1 MAYIILALLI
11 TIILSILIFLKLKS
25 NSSNNSIMNQEQLRK
40 ECKKFFWCETIS
52 DCQDLLDIYTEFFFD
67 AIMNHNEDVFTHA
80 EADAKIVIQMMMT
93 KALHLKEVLN
103 GVEFQTKTGRK
114 LNKIID
120 PTIVAS
126 LIRNIYETTGMF
138 NLIYREAKNN
148 DEREIIYLLWVHAG
162 LSYRQRFD
170 SIITTVENKEKSE
183 QEKKQL
189 EGIKKSIEENNLF
202 KKLDEKNQGK
212 ILTKLKEKDYLLRFN
227 NLEVE
232 FLNWRELVKSMHIKE
247 GKLDHIYTYFSLYSH
262 PSNVAVFQYANMFE
276 KGNESY
282 PDLVKFNLQIAF
294 MMFSIFIADYI
305 KLFPAVLTT
314 YEKMGLVE
322 QIVINFHN
330 TQARSHEY
338 DINDSWKATG

>member
-1 MAYIILALLI
+1 
-11 TIILSILIFLKLKS
+11 
-25 NSSNNSIMNQEQLRK
+25 MNKEELRK
-40 ECKKFFWCETIS
+40 ECERFFWCKTIE
-52 DCQDLLDIYTEFFFD
+52 DCQALLDIYIEFFFN
-67 AIMNHNEDVFTHA
+67 AVINHDEVVFTHA

-93 KALHLKEVLN
+93 KALHLKNVLN
-103 GVEFQTKTGRK
+103 GVEFQSNGGRK

-148 DEREIIYLLWVHAG
+148 DERQIIYLLWVHAG

-170 SIITTVENKEKSE
+170 NIITTKENKEKSE
-183 QEKKQL
+183 HEKKQMD
-189 EGIKKSIEENNLF
+189 GIKKAIEENPLF
-202 KKLDEKNQGK
+202 KKLDEKNKRK
-212 ILTKLKEKDYLLRFN
+212 ITTKLKSKDYLLRFN
-227 NLEVE
+227 GLEVE
-232 FLNWRELVKSMHIKE
+232 FLSWREMIKSMHIKT
-247 GKLDHIYTYFSLYSH
+247 GKLDHAYTYFSLYSH

-276 KGNESY
+276 KGKESY
-282 PDLVKFNLQIAF
+282 RDLVKFNLQIAF

-305 KLFPAVLTT
+305 KLYPAVLKT
-314 YEKMGLVE
+314 YEKMGIVE

-330 TQARSHEY
+330 SQARGHDY

>member
-1 MAYIILALLI
+1 
-11 TIILSILIFLKLKS
+11 
-25 NSSNNSIMNQEQLRK
+25 MNQEQLRK

-52 DCQDLLDIYTEFFFD
+52 DCQDLLDIYAEFFFD
-67 AIMNHNEDVFTHA
+67 AIMNHNEDIFTHA

-202 KKLDEKNQGK
+202 IKLDEKNQGK

-232 FLNWRELVKSMHIKE
+232 FLNWRELVKSMHIQE

-276 KGNESY
+276 KGKESY
-282 PDLVKFNLQIAF
+282 PDLVRFNLQIAF

-338 DINDSWKATG
+338 DINDSWNATG